1 MTILTQLIIDKMEI
15 LDNITNTIQ
24 SILERNL
31 VSEKEVNNIMEL
43 IKIHGTINYNNGAI
57 EQLKSVINEK

>member
-1 MTILTQLIIDKMEI
+1 MEI